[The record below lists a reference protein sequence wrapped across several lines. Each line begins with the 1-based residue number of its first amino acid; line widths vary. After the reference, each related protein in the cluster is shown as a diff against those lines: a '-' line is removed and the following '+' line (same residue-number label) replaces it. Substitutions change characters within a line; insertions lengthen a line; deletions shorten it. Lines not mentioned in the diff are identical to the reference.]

1 MAKKLHALVR
11 SASSAA
17 PEEARRAT
25 GGAALD
31 AAHLAPDAPDPEVPA
46 RPGRR
51 VFTAVYKLRILAAVE
66 NCSPGEIGAL
76 LRREGLYSSHL
87 TCWRKQRDAGA
98 LSGLTPRKRGRKPDP
113 ATELNHRIQALERE
127 NAKLQDKLRKA
138 ETIIEVQKK
147 LSTLWG
153 IPLEPEDTNSTS

>member
-1 MAKKLHALVR
+1 MAKNLHSLGR
-11 SASSAA
+11 PASSAA

-31 AAHLAPDAPDPEVPA
+31 ASRRSAGSPDPEVPA
-46 RPGRR
+46 KSGRR
-51 VFTAVYKLRILAAVE
+51 SFSAAYKLRILAAAE
-66 NCSPGEIGAL
+66 HSQPGEIGAL

-98 LSGLTPRKRGRKPDP
+98 LSGLAPRKRGRNPDP
-113 ATELNHRIQALERE
+113 ATELNRQILALKHEY
-127 NAKLQDKLRKA
+127 AKLQDKLRKA

-153 IPLEPEDTNSTS
+153 IPLEPKDKNSTS